1 MLRHTFCHLPGI
13 DSKEEKN
20 LWEKGIYDW
29 KDLEIY
35 LKTEPAPIRN
45 LILDALEF
53 SKKELERENFFY
65 FFHVF
70 SPKHHW
76 RLFPTIRKKL
86 LYMDIETTGLGNDDK
101 TTVIGTFDGYE
112 YRSYIRGFNLDFFL
126 ENLSQDQI
134 FVSYNGIA
142 FDVPFLEKE
151 FNVRFRNNHI
161 DIMFFLRSLGIRG
174 GLKGCEKMLGV
185 HRPETTAITGIE
197 AVTLWKQYVDYDDM
211 DALKILEEYNREDTV
226 NLEILF
232 IKGYNL
238 KIKETPFYGE
248 IIQEPLQ
255 VR

>member
-1 MLRHTFCHLPGI
+1 M
-13 DSKEEKN
+13 
-20 LWEKGIYDW
+20 
-29 KDLEIY
+29 
-35 LKTEPAPIRN
+35 
-45 LILDALEF
+45 
-53 SKKELERENFFY
+53 
-65 FFHVF
+65 
-70 SPKHHW
+70 
-76 RLFPTIRKKL
+76 
-86 LYMDIETTGLGNDDK
+86 
-101 TTVIGTFDGYE
+101 
-112 YRSYIRGFNLDFFL
+112 

-174 GLKGCEKMLGV
+174 GLKGCEKILGV